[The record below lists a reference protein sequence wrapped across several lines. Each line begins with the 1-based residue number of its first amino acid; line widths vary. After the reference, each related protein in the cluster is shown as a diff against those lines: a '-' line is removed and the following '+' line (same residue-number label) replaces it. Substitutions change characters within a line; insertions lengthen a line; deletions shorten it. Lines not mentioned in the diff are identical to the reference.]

1 MHTSP
6 PEVLPASKPFSLH
19 NSACFGLQFMFSC
32 FIRFAK
38 LA

>member
-1 MHTSP
+1 MRTSP
-6 PEVLPASKPFSLH
+6 PEVLPASKSFNML

-32 FIRFAK
+32 FVRFAK